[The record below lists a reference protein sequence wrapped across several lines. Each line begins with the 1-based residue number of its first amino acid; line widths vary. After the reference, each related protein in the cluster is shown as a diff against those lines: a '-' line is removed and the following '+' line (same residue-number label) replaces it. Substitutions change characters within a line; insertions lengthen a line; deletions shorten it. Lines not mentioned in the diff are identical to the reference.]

1 MDKKIKVLVIADHP
15 LSPYGVAHQTK
26 NMIVGLL
33 KTQKYEFF
41 CLGGAIKHEDYRM
54 VKIEPFDDDFKIL
67 PVDGYG
73 NQDLLRN
80 VIKNEKPDILWFMTD
95 PRFWGWLW
103 DIENEIRPNMPM
115 VYYHVWDNYP
125 YPLYNKSFYN
135 SNDFIAC
142 ISKLTYD
149 IVKNVSPET
158 ESVYLPHA
166 VDNRIFNIETE
177 QQIISFRKEN
187 FGIDK
192 DDDVTL
198 FFWNNRNARRKQS
211 GTVIWWFNEFLKKHG
226 KYKARLLM
234 HTDVRDSHGQ
244 DLEWII
250 NDLGLVNGEV
260 MFSTDKVHPPQLAQL
275 YNAADCT
282 INIADAEG
290 FGLATLESLSC
301 GTPVIV
307 NMTGGLQE
315 QVTDGEEWFGIGIEP
330 SSKSIIGSL
339 DVPYIREDRV
349 NEDDFINALIKMA
362 TMSKKERKE
371 MGLKGHAH
379 VTKNYNFNN
388 YVESWDKV
396 FSELHE
402 KHGSWD
408 SRKNHA
414 SWNIKDIV

>member
-15 LSPYGVAHQTK
+15 LSPSGVGHQTK
-26 NMIVGLL
+26 NMIIGLL
-33 KTQKYEFF
+33 KTQKYQFF
-41 CLGGAIKHEDYRM
+41 CLGGAIKHEDYRLM
-54 VKIEPFDDDFKIL
+54 KIEPFEDDFRVL

-73 NQDLLRN
+73 TQELLRS
-80 VIKNEKPDILWFMTD
+80 VINNERPDVLWFMTD

-103 DIENEIRPNMPM
+103 DMENEIRPNIPM

-125 YPLYNKSFYN
+125 YPLYNKAFYE
-135 SNDFIAC
+135 SNDVIAC

-149 IVKNVSPET
+149 VVKTVSPKVK
-158 ESVYLPHA
+158 SMYLPHT

-177 QQIISFRKEN
+177 EQIANFRKEHFN
-187 FGIDK
+187 IEQDEN
-192 DDDVTL
+192 VTL

-226 KYKARLLM
+226 KNKARLLM

-260 MFSTDKVHPPQLAQL
+260 MFSTDKVQPQQLAQL

-307 NMTGGLQE
+307 TMTGGLQE

-330 SSKSIIGSL
+330 SSKAIIGSL
-339 DVPYIREDRV
+339 EVPYIREDRI
-349 NEDDFINALIKMA
+349 NEDDFIDALEKMSS
-362 TMSKKERKE
+362 MSVEDRKE
-371 MGLKGHAH
+371 MGLKGYNH
-379 VTKNYNFNN
+379 VIKNYNFDS
-388 YVESWDKV
+388 YVESWDKTL
-396 FSELHE
+396 SELHE
-402 KHGSWD
+402 EHGSWGE
-408 SRKNHA
+408 RKNYL
-414 SWNIKDIV
+414 SWNIEEIT